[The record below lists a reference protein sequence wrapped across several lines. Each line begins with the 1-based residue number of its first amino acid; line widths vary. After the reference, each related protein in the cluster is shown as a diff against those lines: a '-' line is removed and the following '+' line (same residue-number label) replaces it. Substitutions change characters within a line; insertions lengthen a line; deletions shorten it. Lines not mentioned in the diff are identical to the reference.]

1 MDPMT
6 MMAASSAAG
15 AAGNLLGGLTADST
29 VASGDM
35 TYASRDPMQD
45 AYMGRYLF
53 DAALPLGMA
62 DPQEI
67 PSVGQSLANRI
78 SAIPFEERVKR
89 RALIALGAI
98 LDNPGQSAD
107 EVLNTLDAGATP
119 DELRKALVQ
128 ALGRTGYS
136 LADIPSLQQRE
147 AQHREFVSQ
156 LEARRGDALG
166 TIGQRMDIA
175 RDVNQML
182 YGASQFASGQG
193 QLDPL
198 SNAQLARLNR
208 MTDEQEETALLRNA
222 NLGMRPG
229 DIAMQ
234 FAQQRQENPLTALG
248 QTLGIA
254 GAIQNLYTQQQAGLQ
269 NALGLAVPAQSNA
282 LNTAANQASTANQLL
297 SQGKQA
303 EATTQA
309 NAISGAFGNVAS
321 GFNTAANFGMAQEL
335 MEKEAQ
341 LMGSRAP
348 ASNEGVPLALQNP
361 DLPLQA
367 PSFNLFANPVAGY

>member
-15 AAGNLLGGLTADST
+15 AAGNLLGGLTADTT

-62 DPQEI
+62 DAQEI
-67 PSVGQSLANRI
+67 PSVGQSIANRI
-78 SAIPFEERVKR
+78 SAVPFEERVKR
-89 RALIALGAI
+89 RALIAWGAVI
-98 LDNPGQSAD
+98 DNPGVPVD
-107 EVLNTLDAGATP
+107 DVLNSLNVGASP
-119 DELRKALVQ
+119 DELREALQQ
-128 ALGRTGYS
+128 ALGRVGHS
-136 LADIPSLQQRE
+136 LQDIPQLQQRE
-147 AQHREFVSQ
+147 VQHRELVAE
-156 LEARRGDALG
+156 LERRQGEGLE
-166 TIGQRMDIA
+166 TVGQRMDIS
-175 RDVNQML
+175 RNVNEML

-193 QLDPL
+193 EMSPL
-198 SNAQLARLNR
+198 TNANLARLNR
-208 MTDEQEETALLRNA
+208 ITDEQEEQALLRNA

-254 GAIQNLYTQQQAGLQ
+254 GAIQNLYTQQQAGMQ

-282 LNTAANQASTANQLL
+282 LNTAANQANTANQLAA
-297 SQGKQA
+297 QGKQA
-303 EATTQA
+303 EASMQA
-309 NAISGAFGNVAS
+309 NAISGAFGNIAS
-321 GFNTAANFGMAQEL
+321 GLNTAANYGMAQE
-335 MEKEAQ
+335 

-361 DLPLQA
+361 DLPLQRSNSA
-367 PSFNLFANPVAGY
+367 FPMHLFANPVAP

>member
-15 AAGNLLGGLTADST
+15 AAGNLLGGLTADTT

-62 DPQEI
+62 DAQEI
-67 PSVGQSLANRI
+67 PSVGQSIANRI
-78 SAIPFEERVKR
+78 SAVPFEERVKR
-89 RALIALGAI
+89 RALIAWGAVI
-98 LDNPGQSAD
+98 DNPGVPVD
-107 EVLNTLDAGATP
+107 DVLNSLNVGASP
-119 DELRKALVQ
+119 DELREALQQ
-128 ALGRTGYS
+128 ALGRVGHS
-136 LADIPSLQQRE
+136 LQDIPQLQQRE
-147 AQHREFVSQ
+147 VQHRELVAE
-156 LEARRGDALG
+156 LERRQGEGLE
-166 TIGQRMDIA
+166 TVGQRMDIS
-175 RDVNQML
+175 RNVNEML

-193 QLDPL
+193 EMSPL
-198 SNAQLARLNR
+198 TNANLARLNR
-208 MTDEQEETALLRNA
+208 ITDEQEEQALLRNA

-254 GAIQNLYTQQQAGLQ
+254 GAIQNLYTQQQAGMQ

-282 LNTAANQASTANQLL
+282 LNTAANQANTANQLAA
-297 SQGKQA
+297 QGKQA
-303 EATTQA
+303 EASMQA
-309 NAISGAFGNVAS
+309 NAISGAFGNIAS
-321 GFNTAANFGMAQEL
+321 GLNTAANYGMAQE
-335 MEKEAQ
+335 

-361 DLPLQA
+361 DLPLQSSNSA
-367 PSFNLFANPVAGY
+367 FPMHLFANPVAP

>member
-1 MDPMT
+1 
-6 MMAASSAAG
+6 
-15 AAGNLLGGLTADST
+15 
-29 VASGDM
+29 
-35 TYASRDPMQD
+35 
-45 AYMGRYLF
+45 
-53 DAALPLGMA
+53 
-62 DPQEI
+62 
-67 PSVGQSLANRI
+67 
-78 SAIPFEERVKR
+78 
-89 RALIALGAI
+89 
-98 LDNPGQSAD
+98 
-107 EVLNTLDAGATP
+107 
-119 DELRKALVQ
+119 
-128 ALGRTGYS
+128 
-136 LADIPSLQQRE
+136 
-147 AQHREFVSQ
+147 
-156 LEARRGDALG
+156 
-166 TIGQRMDIA
+166 
-175 RDVNQML
+175 
-182 YGASQFASGQG
+182 
-193 QLDPL
+193 
-198 SNAQLARLNR
+198 
-208 MTDEQEETALLRNA
+208 
-222 NLGMRPG
+222 MRPG

-297 SQGKQA
+297 SQGRQA

-367 PSFNLFANPVAGY
+367 PSSNLFANPVAGY